1 MSELPTRSITVS
13 NTSEDL
19 PIPVQEPV
27 NKRSGLRKRKGL
39 SRTTSSV
46 FLPRLVKRNL
56 PFHQSSNRIAVKNE
70 KKRSHILPLLM
81 RDWFHVLLRMPVLA
95 STTAMLSL
103 WTVSILLFA
112 AIYVR
117 IDSVNLGTDCG
128 LGPPGKPI
136 PFGTAF
142 AFSLET
148 CTTVGCK

>member
-1 MSELPTRSITVS
+1 MSQLPTMSISMS
-13 NTSEDL
+13 NTSED
-19 PIPVQEPV
+19 PPRQEPV
-27 NKRSGLRKRKGL
+27 SKSNGLRRRKGL

-70 KKRSHILPLLM
+70 KKRSHIWPLLM
-81 RDWFHVLLRMPVLA
+81 RDWFHVLLRMPVML

-103 WTVSILLFA
+103 WTLSILLFA
-112 AIYVR
+112 YIYVR
-117 IDSVNLGTDCG
+117 IDTDHKDADCG
-128 LGPPGKPI
+128 LGPPGLPI
-136 PFGTAF
+136 AFGTSF